1 MLYHS
6 TRNADLTAPSTHAVL
21 EGIAPTAACISVIPP
36 SCTLTGRAL

>member
-21 EGIAPTAACISVIPP
+21 EGIAPRRRPVY
-36 SCTLTGRAL
+36 L